1 MDIVITIRGSELK
14 FLNISDIK
22 LKVTLSADDCR
33 EYGIDTESGDF
44 STQNCRQAIRSIMER
59 AERECGFTVSG
70 DKILVQLYPLP
81 SGECELLVT
90 RLVFVS
96 RKDRAQLASSEGM
109 SLIEQKCGTYRF
121 SSKEDLISAVKTVRR
136 KEVIADLYIDDLGRY
151 YISTEEELSDGI
163 SELEI
168 FVEYGER
175 LSALPIAVLSEYGKL
190 LAKSNAFDFVLS
202 GGVGEL

>member
-1 MDIVITIRGSELK
+1 MDIVITVRGRELK

-33 EYGIDTESGDF
+33 EYGIEAVDGDY
-44 STQNCRQAIRSIMER
+44 STQSCRQAVRAIMER
-59 AERECGFTVSG
+59 AERECGFSVSG
-70 DKILVQLYPLP
+70 DKILVQMYPLP
-81 SGECELLVT
+81 SGECEMLVT
-90 RLVFVS
+90 RLVAVS

-109 SLIEQKCGTYRF
+109 SLIEQKRGTYRF
-121 SSKEDLISAVKTVRR
+121 YSTEDLIAAVKTVRR
-136 KEVIADLYIDDLGRY
+136 KGIKADLYVDDLGRY
-151 YISTEEELSDGI
+151 YISTEEEFSDGI

-175 LSALPIAVLSEYGKL
+175 LSALPIAVLSEYGRL
-190 LAKSNAFDFVLS
+190 LAKSNAFDFILS